1 MFVKV
6 LNFEYPRRYA
16 LSSIDWFIFKYPD
29 LIPLKDNEKNLT
41 KYARIS
47 PITDPMNKGL
57 KLAKPNAEE
66 KVSLS
71 HDMKVIKAT
80 ANITPG
86 IAYPDIEKALLN
98 LLHTSGYPNIKFEK
112 KVDFEELYNQKFN

>member
-47 PITDPMNKGL
+47 PITDPINKGL
-57 KLAKPNAEE
+57 KLAKPNVEE
-66 KVSLS
+66 KVSLNQEI
-71 HDMKVIKAT
+71 KVMKAT

-86 IAYPDIEKALLN
+86 IAYPVIEKAD
-98 LLHTSGYPNIKFEK
+98 K
-112 KVDFEELYNQKFN
+112 

>member
-16 LSSIDWFIFKYPD
+16 LSSIDWFIFKYPY

-57 KLAKPNAEE
+57 KLAKPNVEE

-80 ANITPG
+80 ANMTPG
-86 IAYPDIEKALLN
+86 IAYPDIEKAD
-98 LLHTSGYPNIKFEK
+98 K
-112 KVDFEELYNQKFN
+112 